1 MQNLMMI
8 HKKQLKATLVAAAL
22 LCTSFAAS
30 ASLTPTSA
38 YAAEQV
44 ETPRISVSAS
54 AVIEVA
60 PDTAT
65 IVFDVNGKGQ
75 NTGTA
80 ATTAATKMEN
90 VRRALLACG
99 LTSSDITTSS
109 YTLYPDTDNKGRV
122 TGYTARNN
130 VKIKLSQLD
139 KLGTVIDRLS
149 GAGVDSINNVSFSV
163 SNKALYRNKLLAQAV
178 ENARQQAAVV
188 ANAGGRTLGKLLSAN
203 IASYNN
209 FERSYGNVM
218 LKAEAVGADR
228 APSTNISAED
238 ITIKASVDTVFA
250 ME

>member
-1 MQNLMMI
+1 MQKLIMN
-8 HKKQLKATLVAAAL
+8 HKKYFKITLAALAL
-22 LCTSFAAS
+22 LCTTFVANAGI
-30 ASLTPTSA
+30 TPGRA
-38 YAAEQV
+38 YAAEQA
-44 ETPRISVSAS
+44 ETPRVSVSAS

-65 IVFDVNGKGQ
+65 ISFDVNGKGQ
-75 NTGTA
+75 NTGAA
-80 ATTAATKMEN
+80 ATNAAAKMEN
-90 VRRALLACG
+90 VRRALLGCG
-99 LTSSDITTSS
+99 LTSSDITTAS
-109 YTLYPDTDNKGRV
+109 YTLYPDTDNKGKI

-130 VKIKLSQLD
+130 VKIKLTQLD

-149 GAGVDSINNVSFSV
+149 GAGIDSINNVSFSV

-218 LKAEAVGADR
+218 LKAATADS
-228 APSTNISAED
+228 APSTNIAAED

>member
-1 MQNLMMI
+1 MQNLIMNR
-8 HKKQLKATLVAAAL
+8 KKQFKATLVAAAL
-22 LCTSFAAS
+22 LCTSLAAS
-30 ASLTPTSA
+30 ASLMPGSA

-65 IVFDVNGKGQ
+65 ISFDVNGKGQ
-75 NTGTA
+75 NTGAA
-80 ATTAATKMEN
+80 ATSAAAKMEN
-90 VRRALLACG
+90 VRRALLGFG

-109 YTLYPDTDNKGRV
+109 YTLYPDTDNKGKII
-122 TGYTARNN
+122 GYTARNN
-130 VKIKLSQLD
+130 VKIKLTQLD
-139 KLGTVIDRLS
+139 KLGGVIDKLS

-218 LKAEAVGADR
+218 LKAAADS
-228 APSTNISAED
+228 APSTNITAED

>member
-1 MQNLMMI
+1 MQNLIMKR
-8 HKKQLKATLVAAAL
+8 KKQCKATLVAAAL
-22 LCTSFAAS
+22 LCTSLAAS
-30 ASLTPTSA
+30 ASLVPESA
-38 YAAEQV
+38 YAAEQI

-65 IVFDVNGKGQ
+65 ISFDINGKGQ
-75 NTGTA
+75 NTGAA
-80 ATTAATKMEN
+80 ATSAAAKMEN
-90 VRRALLACG
+90 VRRALLGFG

-109 YTLYPDTDNKGRV
+109 YTLYPDTDTKGKII
-122 TGYTARNN
+122 GYTARNN
-130 VKIKLSQLD
+130 VKIKLTQLD
-139 KLGTVIDRLS
+139 KLGGVIDKLS

-188 ANAGGRTLGKLLSAN
+188 ASAGGRTLGKLLSAN

-218 LKAEAVGADR
+218 LKAAAADS
-228 APSTNISAED
+228 APSTNIAAED